1 MKCDVDIRKDLYA
14 NVVLSGGTT
23 MFPGTMAARFCVR
36 IAGVVEGSAS
46 ASRKTNQSGIVRSE
60 QHNVCYIPNCI
71 CSSLFHMHAAE

>member
-23 MFPGTMAARFCVR
+23 MFPGTMAARFCAW
-36 IAGVVEGSAS
+36 IAGGSGVEGRAS

-60 QHNVCYIPNCI
+60 QHSELY
-71 CSSLFHMHAAE
+71 L